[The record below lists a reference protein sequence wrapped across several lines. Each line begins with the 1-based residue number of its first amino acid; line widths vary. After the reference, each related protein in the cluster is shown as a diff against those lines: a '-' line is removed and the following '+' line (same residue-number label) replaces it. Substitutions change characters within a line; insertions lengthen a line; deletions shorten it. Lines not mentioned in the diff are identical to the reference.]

1 VKKLDEDSN
10 LKPLDGNSEKK
21 KPFWLEPPYVYLLNV
36 IKSHKLDPWKIDLA
50 GLILSFL
57 ELLAEEEEVDFTV
70 SGQILHSASV
80 IHRKKTDSLLKET
93 LIQTEEK
100 VKSEEDLSKELK
112 ANIDLL
118 TSLRRSKRE
127 ASLSELAYALKKII
141 MQKQRAKRKDK
152 KSFKEA
158 SREEFKKIAID
169 EYKTDFEKIIFDT
182 YEYVKRYLAN
192 GLSIELSWL
201 IRKILDENFSQDL
214 GHDRKVIMLVNI
226 VLSLLFLASDQ
237 KITIEHDED
246 NGQIVITSASF

>member
-1 VKKLDEDSN
+1 MEEKSN
-10 LKPLDGNSEKK
+10 LKPSDGNSEKK
-21 KPFWLEPPYVYLLNV
+21 KPFWLEPPYVYLLN
-36 IKSHKLDPWKIDLA
+36 ILKPRKLDPWEIDLA

-93 LIQTEEK
+93 LIKTDEK
-100 VKSEEDLSKELK
+100 AKSEEDLSKELK
-112 ANIDLL
+112 DNIELL

-127 ASLSELAYALKKII
+127 AGLSELAYALKKII
-141 MQKQRAKRKDK
+141 MQKQRAKHRIK
-152 KSFKEA
+152 KSFKDA

-182 YEYVKRYLAN
+182 YECVKRYLAN
-192 GLSIELSWL
+192 GSSIELGWL
-201 IRKILDENFSQDL
+201 IRKILDENYSPDL
-214 GHDRKVIMLVNI
+214 EHDRKVIMMVNI
-226 VLSLLFLASDQ
+226 VLSVLFLASDQ
-237 KITIEHDED
+237 KITVEHDED